1 MKILLN
7 IYYFFRS
14 IYLRGLINT
23 LRIIF
28 YETKAE
34 KKYKINTTGIKASN
48 SALNFHYQGANYFIL
63 EKAIKEANEI
73 LPNAVFFDIGCG
85 KGRACIVAAKLGFTK
100 IIGIDLDSELIALA
114 KTNAK
119 LANVE
124 VTFSVVNATDY
135 VYQNN
140 ITVYFLFNLFNN
152 FVLTQVLKAIKQVTT
167 KKIIVVYMNPMYNK
181 VFYDNGFKLLKQ
193 IKTKQYLEADFFSLN
208 ID

>member
-63 EKAIKEANEI
+63 EKPLKKQMKFYLMLFFLI
-73 LPNAVFFDIGCG
+73 LDA
-85 KGRACIVAAKLGFTK
+85 GRA
-100 IIGIDLDSELIALA
+100 EH
-114 KTNAK
+114 
-119 LANVE
+119 
-124 VTFSVVNATDY
+124 
-135 VYQNN
+135 
-140 ITVYFLFNLFNN
+140 
-152 FVLTQVLKAIKQVTT
+152 VLLPP
-167 KKIIVVYMNPMYNK
+167 N
-181 VFYDNGFKLLKQ
+181 
-193 IKTKQYLEADFFSLN
+193 
-208 ID
+208 